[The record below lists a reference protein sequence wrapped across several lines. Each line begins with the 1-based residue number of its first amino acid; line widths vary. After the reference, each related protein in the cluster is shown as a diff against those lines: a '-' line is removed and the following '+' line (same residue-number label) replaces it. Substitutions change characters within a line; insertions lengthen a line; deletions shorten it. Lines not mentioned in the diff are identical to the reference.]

1 MDSRG
6 MNRGYG
12 CAYKEVR
19 MKTQA
24 EEILENVVWLV
35 TQCDDD
41 ALARRRDL
49 PFLELAKY
57 VSYRPP
63 LSRLRKG
70 RDGWEQSSHRSKR
83 ASIEL

>member
-1 MDSRG
+1 
-6 MNRGYG
+6 MNRGYDST
-12 CAYKEVR
+12 YKEVQ
-19 MKTQA
+19 MNTQA

-63 LSRLRKG
+63 VSGFRKNRGG
-70 RDGWEQSSHRSKR
+70 RQQPSPRIKR
-83 ASIEL
+83 ASREL